1 MYIHIYMCPPSYHH
15 SVFDAT
21 NTLGHMSMDKC
32 MSCHRA
38 TVVISDRRH
47 FFYDYMYIM
56 PIFFQ
61 QDLSPLHTYDQ
72 LYIYIY
78 VCVCVCFC
86 FHIESK
92 PGWD

>member
-32 MSCHRA
+32 ISRHKA

-47 FFYDYMYIM
+47 FF
-56 PIFFQ
+56 
-61 QDLSPLHTYDQ
+61 L
-72 LYIYIY
+72 
-78 VCVCVCFC
+78 
-86 FHIESK
+86 
-92 PGWD
+92 